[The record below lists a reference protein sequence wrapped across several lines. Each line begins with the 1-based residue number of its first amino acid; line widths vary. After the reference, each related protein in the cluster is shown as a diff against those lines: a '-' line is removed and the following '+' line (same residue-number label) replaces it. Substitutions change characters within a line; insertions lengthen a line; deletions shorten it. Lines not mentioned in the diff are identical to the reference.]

1 MDGTYAH
8 GTAGMFSWK
17 LFRRLTNYWAAI
29 ENPLF
34 AREIQR
40 APLWQRYTAR
50 AAQSSGL
57 TVALLGLSC
66 YLSILIAFYAQTLLV
81 LFVPLVVAWVLV
93 LSLTMAPIVVREREQ
108 QTWHTLRTTPM
119 EIDTIIIG
127 KAAGALWWL
136 RHLMRGLMGLALV
149 GAIGVGLGSL
159 IFVSFED
166 EALSGLPVSLI
177 CGLTLALP
185 LFSSALFLID
195 RGQQMIL
202 AALCA
207 LAVSAQSRTL
217 RLAAP
222 LAVVTALLATFL
234 DAAIGLLVITQ
245 LEQLTTPLHQVSLL
259 LLLFGPAVIY
269 LAEMPFWLALGAA
282 LLTLLL
288 REGLIW
294 LAWHWT
300 LRAAQRP

>member
-1 MDGTYAH
+1 
-8 GTAGMFSWK
+8 MFSWK

-40 APLWQRYTAR
+40 APLWQRYAAR

-57 TVALLGLSC
+57 VVALLGLLC
-66 YLSILIAFYAQTLLV
+66 YLSMLVAFYAETLLV
-81 LFVPLVVAWVLV
+81 LFVPLVVAWVLL
-93 LSLTMAPIVVREREQ
+93 LSLTMAPVVVREREQ
-108 QTWHTLRTTPM
+108 RTWHTLRTTPL
-119 EIDTIIIG
+119 EIDSIILG

-136 RHLMRGLMGLALV
+136 RHLLRGLMGLALL
-149 GAIGVGLGSL
+149 GAIGVGIGSL
-159 IFVSFED
+159 IFVSFEA

-177 CGLTLALP
+177 CGLTVVLP
-185 LFSSALFLID
+185 LVSSTLFLVD
-195 RGQQMIL
+195 RAQQMLL

-207 LAVSAQSRTL
+207 LAVSARSQTI

-222 LAVVTALLATFL
+222 LAVVVALLITFL
-234 DAAIGLLVITQ
+234 DAGIGLLVLTQ
-245 LEQLTTPLHQVSLL
+245 LEQLTAPPLEIGLL

-269 LAEMPFWLALGAA
+269 LAELPIWIALGAA
-282 LLTLLL
+282 VLTLLA

-294 LAWHWT
+294 LGWRLT
-300 LRAAQRP
+300 LQAARRP

>member
-1 MDGTYAH
+1 MKAKLINFFKEAWRPTLLIGAICLVIYLLSLLASGSTYFIFWGDAANQAKSNFPTLADVRDTQ
-8 GTAGMFSWK
+8 GGNFNWTFIFIFAVVIYVYASELK
-17 LFRRLTNYWAAI
+17 KKNYRGI
-29 ENPLF
+29 
-34 AREIQR
+34 
-40 APLWQRYTAR
+40 
-50 AAQSSGL
+50 
-57 TVALLGLSC
+57 VAGLSL
-66 YLSILIAFYAQTLLV
+66 YGVHWLYEIANA
-81 LFVPLVVAWVLV
+81 
-93 LSLTMAPIVVREREQ
+93 
-108 QTWHTLRTTPM
+108 
-119 EIDTIIIG
+119 IIG

>member
-1 MDGTYAH
+1 MESTHTH
-8 GTAGMFSWK
+8 GTTGMFSWT

-40 APLWQRYTAR
+40 VPLWQRYAAR

-57 TVALLGLSC
+57 SVTLIGMLC
-66 YLSILIAFYAQTLLV
+66 YLSMLVAFYAETVLV
-81 LFVPLVVAWVLV
+81 LFAPLVVVWVLL
-93 LSLTMAPIVVREREQ
+93 LSLTMAPVVVREREQ

-119 EIDTIIIG
+119 EIDNIILG

-136 RHLMRGLMGLALV
+136 RHLMRGLMGLSLI
-149 GAIGVGLGSL
+149 GAIGVGIGSL
-159 IFVSFED
+159 IFISFED
-166 EALSGLPVSLI
+166 EALSGLPISLI

-185 LFSSALFLID
+185 LVSSALFLID

-207 LAVSAQSRTL
+207 LAVSAQSRTI

-222 LAVVTALLATFL
+222 LAVFTALLATFL

-245 LEQLTTPLHQVSLL
+245 LEQLTTPLHEIGLL

-269 LAEMPFWLALGAA
+269 LAELPFWIALGVA
-282 LLTLLL
+282 LLTLLS

-294 LAWHWT
+294 VAWRLT
-300 LRAAQRP
+300 LRAARRP